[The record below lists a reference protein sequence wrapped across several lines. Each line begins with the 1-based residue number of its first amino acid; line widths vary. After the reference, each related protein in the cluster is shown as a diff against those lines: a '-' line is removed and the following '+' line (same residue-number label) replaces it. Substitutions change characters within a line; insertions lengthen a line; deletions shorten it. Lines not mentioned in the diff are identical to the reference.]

1 MRHDLLAKRFVV
13 GMMALVLWAMPL
25 AATAQ
30 TRIIPPKNKYKVQ
43 DDIKLGNDAANQID
57 RQFPIISDEDATAYI
72 ERVGQRLASSIPAE
86 YSHPEFNYRFK
97 WVNASD
103 LNAFALPGGP
113 MYIDRGMIESAH
125 NEGELA
131 GVMAHELSHVALR
144 HATAQATKQSS
155 AGSTL
160 RNLGLIL
167 GGAVLGGEAG
177 AQLGAVFA
185 QGFALKYSREYE
197 SQADTLGAQIMARA
211 GYDPR
216 DLANV
221 FQTIQQQGGSGGPEW
236 LSSHPDPGN
245 RYAKINQEARMLD
258 VSPNP
263 IKITRDFERVQARFR
278 SMPKARSM
286 AEIEKYGG
294 GNSGGTTSS
303 PTAGG
308 RYSSSVEPPSTRM
321 RTYTEGNIIRLSVP
335 ENWREFA
342 GGSDVQFAPEG
353 AYGSDGITR
362 GVMVGVAAGQGNISQ
377 DSQAYLNEILQ
388 GNSYLRQQNRLT
400 GTYVGDRQGYT
411 TTLAGRSP
419 LTGRTEVV
427 TVYTTQTRSGQLV
440 YITTVVPQ
448 DESYS
453 YSSAFRSILNSIRF
467 ND

>member
-1 MRHDLLAKRFVV
+1 MLA
-13 GMMALVLWAMPL
+13 LTLWAMPL
-25 AATAQ
+25 AVSAQ
-30 TRIIPPKNKYKVQ
+30 TRIVPPKNKYKVQ

-57 RQFPIISDEDATAYI
+57 RQFPIINDEDATAYI
-72 ERVGQRLASSIPAE
+72 ERVGQRLAGAIPAE
-86 YSHPEFNYRFK
+86 FSHPEFNYRFK

-167 GGAVLGGEAG
+167 GGAVLGGQAG

-245 RYAKINQEARMLD
+245 RYAKINQEARMLN
-258 VSPNP
+258 VSFNP

-286 AEIEKYGG
+286 AEIEKGAPAGNGG
-294 GNSGGTTSS
+294 ATSS

-308 RYSSSVEPPSTRM
+308 KYSSQVEYPSTRT

-342 GGSDVQFAPEG
+342 GPSDVQFAPEG

-362 GVMVGVAAGQGNISQ
+362 GVMVGVATGQRNLSQ

-411 TTLAGRSP
+411 TTLSGRSP
-419 LTGRTEVV
+419 ITGRTEVV

-453 YSSAFRSILNSIRF
+453 YSSAFRSILNSVRF